1 MLPRWLSGKESVYN
15 KEATIDV
22 GLIPGSGRSAG
33 GGYGNTLQYFY
44 QSNPMDRGAWWV
56 IVHGVAESDSTEHS
70 ALSNWYKFRNQ

>member
-1 MLPRWLSGKESVYN
+1 MLPRWLSGKVSVYN
-15 KEATIDV
+15 KESTIDV

-33 GGYGNTLQYFY
+33 GGYGNPLQYFY

-70 ALSNWYKFRNQ
+70 ALSNWYKFRKQ